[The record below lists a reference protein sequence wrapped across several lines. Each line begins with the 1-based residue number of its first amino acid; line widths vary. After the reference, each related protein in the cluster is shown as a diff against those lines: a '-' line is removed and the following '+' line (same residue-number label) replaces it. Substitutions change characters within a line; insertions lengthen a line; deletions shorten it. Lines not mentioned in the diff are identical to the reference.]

1 MAINPV
7 SMTSQSITENTDA
20 VIEVRYV
27 EPVLGALL
35 DPPETPNKL
44 IGYYDGTADA
54 VRLYIV
60 DNSGLRLLS
69 L

>member
-1 MAINPV
+1 MAINSV
-7 SMTSQSITENTDA
+7 SMTSQSIQENTDA

-27 EPVLGALL
+27 QPPVGALL
-35 DPPETPNKL
+35 DPPEVPNKL
-44 IGYYDGTADA
+44 IGYYDGNFDT

-60 DNSGLRLLS
+60 DNSGLRLLA

>member
-7 SMTSQSITENTDA
+7 SMTSQSIQENTDV

-27 EPVLGALL
+27 EPPAGVLL
-35 DPPETPNKL
+35 DPPEVPNKL
-44 IGYYDGTADA
+44 IGYYDGNSDT

-60 DNSGLRLLS
+60 DNSGLRLLA

>member
-1 MAINPV
+1 MAINSV
-7 SMTSQSITENTDA
+7 SMTSQSIQENTDA
-20 VIEVRYV
+20 VIEVRYT
-27 EPVLGALL
+27 EPLTGVLL

-44 IGYYDGTADA
+44 IGYYDGNFDI

-60 DNSGLRLLS
+60 DNSGLRLLA

>member
-1 MAINPV
+1 
-7 SMTSQSITENTDA
+7 MTSQSITENTDA
-20 VIEVRYV
+20 VIEVRYT
-27 EPVLGALL
+27 EPPGNETL

-44 IGYYDGTADA
+44 IGYYDGSANT

-60 DNSGLRLLS
+60 DNSGLQLLS